1 MYKNRS
7 RYRRS
12 RGHSIAE
19 LGPAL
24 FMVLLVMIF
33 PLACLASLGT
43 RYTFMFY
50 AVRNAAREASRCTQ
64 FQANQSAYQL
74 SAQNRATQMMN
85 LWANPTTGFR
95 GVSAVTTTTWIH
107 VIDIASGA
115 ITRYSSP
122 IPAGTPINTVDNV
135 YNITVQVQANVDPLF
150 EGGNGWFN
158 PNIPGLTTRFPV
170 TITCAAMSEKPQGL
184 KF

>member
-1 MYKNRS
+1 
-7 RYRRS
+7 
-12 RGHSIAE
+12 
-19 LGPAL
+19 
-24 FMVLLVMIF
+24 
-33 PLACLASLGT
+33 
-43 RYTFMFY
+43 MFY
-50 AVRNAAREASRCTQ
+50 AVRNAAREAARCSQ
-64 FQANQSAYQL
+64 YQADQSAYQR
-74 SAQNRATQMMN
+74 SAKNRAQDMMN

-107 VIDIASGA
+107 VINIGTGL
-115 ITRYSSP
+115 ITRYSTP
-122 IPAGTPINTVDNV
+122 IPAGTAIDTTNNV

-170 TITCAAMSEKPQGL
+170 TITCAAMSEKPSGL